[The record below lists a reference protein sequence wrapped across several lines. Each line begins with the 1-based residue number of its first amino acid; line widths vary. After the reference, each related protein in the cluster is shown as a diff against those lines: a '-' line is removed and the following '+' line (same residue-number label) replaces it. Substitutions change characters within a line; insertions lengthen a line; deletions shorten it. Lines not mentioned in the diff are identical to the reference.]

1 MIKVNSF
8 QRYLDALHRDYSSLD
23 DGNVA
28 SYIPELTKADPT
40 WFGIALVTVD
50 GHVYQSG
57 DTRQTFTIQSISK
70 AITYGLA
77 LEDSGVEQVL
87 SKVDVEPSG
96 EAFNEISLEPGSGR
110 PRNPM
115 INAGAI
121 ATVALVGGETADEK
135 LARMLK
141 TYERY
146 LGRPVA
152 IDGEVY
158 GSEKATGHR
167 NRAIAYLLR
176 NSDIIERDTDEIL
189 DVYFKQCSILVTC
202 RDLAVAGATLANNGV
217 NPITSVRALQA
228 PLVPKVL
235 SVMNSCGMYD
245 YSGAWVYEV
254 GMPAKSGVGGG
265 VMAVLPGQFG
275 LAVFSPK
282 LDARGNSVRG
292 IAVCKRM
299 SSDFG
304 LHVFHTGRETATSV
318 IHARYNAA
326 EIPSKRTRAPNQTR
340 ELALLGKRIVVFEL
354 AGDLVFSSGE
364 IIVSEAMSAMEEAD
378 FLILDFRRSPRV
390 AEGAVS
396 MLVALIQ
403 NLGEDGKTV
412 LLTGIS
418 DKFDVVRTV
427 RRRITT
433 VELEPLLR
441 SEDVD
446 HALEWCEDRIL
457 MDHSLA
463 ATSEVPLAEQA
474 FCDGFSDEELAGL
487 EALLE
492 RRHYEA
498 QAVICREG
506 DVADSIFFIL
516 SGQVSVSIPL
526 GGQRSG
532 RLLTLSAGS
541 AFGEMALFDQGLRTA
556 DIIADGQVS
565 CLELDFSRL
574 DAKPSPLT
582 ERIRFLLVR
591 NIARALSRKLR
602 QLTGEVRLLRR

>member
-23 DGNVA
+23 DGDVA
-28 SYIPELTKADPT
+28 SYIPELTKADPA

-57 DTRQTFTIQSISK
+57 DTRQAFTIQSISK

-77 LEDSGVEQVL
+77 LEDSGIAQVL
-87 SKVDVEPSG
+87 AKVDVEPSG

-176 NSDIIERDTDEIL
+176 NSDIIEKDTDDIL

-202 RDLAVAGATLANNGV
+202 RDLALAGATLANNGV
-217 NPITSVRALQA
+217 NPITSVRALEG

-275 LAVFSPK
+275 LAV
-282 LDARGNSVRG
+282 
-292 IAVCKRM
+292 
-299 SSDFG
+299 
-304 LHVFHTGRETATSV
+304 
-318 IHARYNAA
+318 
-326 EIPSKRTRAPNQTR
+326 
-340 ELALLGKRIVVFEL
+340 
-354 AGDLVFSSGE
+354 
-364 IIVSEAMSAMEEAD
+364 
-378 FLILDFRRSPRV
+378 
-390 AEGAVS
+390 
-396 MLVALIQ
+396 
-403 NLGEDGKTV
+403 
-412 LLTGIS
+412 
-418 DKFDVVRTV
+418 
-427 RRRITT
+427 
-433 VELEPLLR
+433 
-441 SEDVD
+441 
-446 HALEWCEDRIL
+446 
-457 MDHSLA
+457 
-463 ATSEVPLAEQA
+463 
-474 FCDGFSDEELAGL
+474 
-487 EALLE
+487 
-492 RRHYEA
+492 
-498 QAVICREG
+498 
-506 DVADSIFFIL
+506 
-516 SGQVSVSIPL
+516 
-526 GGQRSG
+526 
-532 RLLTLSAGS
+532 
-541 AFGEMALFDQGLRTA
+541 
-556 DIIADGQVS
+556 
-565 CLELDFSRL
+565 
-574 DAKPSPLT
+574 
-582 ERIRFLLVR
+582 
-591 NIARALSRKLR
+591 
-602 QLTGEVRLLRR
+602 